1 MSALPAR
8 RIGDLEVSCLGM
20 GAMTL
25 TQTPDSDVAS
35 GMRAVRAALD
45 AGVTLFDTADSYGPS
60 GEMGVNERALVAA
73 LREAG
78 RDAASVVVS
87 TKGGHTRAEN
97 ASWWLDGSPEHLA
110 AAARASLGRLGLE
123 ALPLYHLHRPDPR
136 VPFAESLGALK
147 QLVDDGIAV
156 RLGVSNVD
164 EQQFAQAVAVLGP
177 LLVSVQNEYSP
188 VTRGSGP
195 VIWACEEAGIAFL
208 AWGPLGGMR
217 AAKELGGSAAAF
229 AEVARARGMSPQ
241 RIAIA
246 WLLAS
251 SLAVIPIPG
260 ASRPESI
267 RDSAAAAELVLDDAE
282 LRLLN
287 GTSG

>member
-1 MSALPAR
+1 MSTLPAR
-8 RIGDLEVSCLGM
+8 RIGDLEVSCIGM

-25 TQTPDSDVAS
+25 TQTPDADPAS

-60 GEMGVNERALVAA
+60 SEMGVNERALVAA

-123 ALPLYHLHRPDPR
+123 ALPIYHLHRPDPR

-147 QLVDDGIAV
+147 QLADDGIAV

-164 EQQFAQAVAVLGP
+164 EQQLAQAIAVLGP

-188 VTRGSGP
+188 VARRAEP
-195 VIWACEEAGIAFL
+195 VIRACEEGGIAFL

-217 AAKELGGSAAAF
+217 AAKELGGAAAAF
-229 AEVARARGMSPQ
+229 GDVARARGVSPQ

-251 SLAVIPIPG
+251 SPAVIPIPG

-267 RDSAAAAELVLDDAE
+267 RDSVAAAEFVLDDAE
-282 LRLLN
+282 MRMLN
-287 GTSG
+287 EAAG